1 MRLRVFMSAGGVAIR
16 ASQLSSVRLFG
27 NVQREKELNPRR
39 ADAAT
44 PPQNI
49 QLFTSRPVLYPMYI
63 QLYTPHTM
71 LDTSSFQPHHDPHRV
86 IALVT
91 GANSGY
97 GLGICHQL
105 LSNLSLPSTVPIP
118 ASTPQPTALP
128 PSMRDS
134 IRSNSLQPTKISVP
148 ETTLTLILACRS
160 GAKAQEAIDI
170 LWKKHKS
177 DLEKRKKKGLAAKEG
192 WLEGLRIVWEGV
204 NLDSPGGENGILA
217 FTERVRNR

>member
-1 MRLRVFMSAGGVAIR
+1 
-16 ASQLSSVRLFG
+16 
-27 NVQREKELNPRR
+27 
-39 ADAAT
+39 
-44 PPQNI
+44 
-49 QLFTSRPVLYPMYI
+49 MYI

-71 LDTSSFQPHHDPHRV
+71 LDTPSFQQHHDPHRV

-134 IRSNSLQPTKISVP
+134 IRSNPLQPTKISMP

>member
-1 MRLRVFMSAGGVAIR
+1 MRRTPS
-16 ASQLSSVRLFG
+16 SQ
-27 NVQREKELNPRR
+27 P
-39 ADAAT
+39 D
-44 PPQNI
+44 
-49 QLFTSRPVLYPMYI
+49 
-63 QLYTPHTM
+63 
-71 LDTSSFQPHHDPHRV
+71 HDPHRV

-118 ASTPQPTALP
+118 ASTPQPTALA

-134 IRSNSLQPTKISVP
+134 IPSNSLRPTKTSVP
-148 ETTLTLILACRS
+148 DTTLTLILACRS
-160 GAKAQEAIDI
+160 GAKAQEAIDM

-177 DLEKRKKKGLAAKEG
+177 DLEKRKKKGLAVKKG

-204 NLDSPGGENGILA
+204 NLDSPGGTNGILA
-217 FTERVRNR
+217 FTERVKNR